1 MSITAAEYL
10 QAIRATRINIEN
22 KKRALNSLEYM
33 IEPRAINY
41 DPNQVQTSPRQ
52 DGLEV
57 MAIKHLEKIDEI
69 KAEINEEI
77 AWLYRRVDEAIDMIS
92 KVESKEQ
99 RTVLTLRYINNLRWS
114 AILDERGCDDIRAQH
129 RLHQRALKS
138 FQKIL
143 DSHSMT
149 TL

>member
-1 MSITAAEYL
+1 MGKTAAEYL
-10 QAIRATRINIEN
+10 QEIRATRINIEN
-22 KKRALNSLEYM
+22 KKRALKSLEYM

-69 KAEINEEI
+69 KAEINEKI
-77 AWLYRRVDEAIDMIS
+77 AWMYRRVDEATDLIS
-92 KVESKEQ
+92 LIENEEQ
-99 RTVLTLRYINNLRWS
+99 REVLILRYIKNLRWS
-114 AILDERGCDDIRAQH
+114 TILEERGCDNISSQYD
-129 RLHQRALKS
+129 LHKRALAS

-143 DSHSMT
+143 DEK
-149 TL
+149 